1 MQHETG
7 DARDKKQAAIKHRL
21 GDLLHGDLL
30 HDVGGLDSI
39 APFGYL
45 SPTRMTSVAAAG
57 GSLHRRIMHAPS
69 SDLAGPPDVYG
80 RGAPPPPPTQEL
92 RGQRHAAVAVIG
104 AGFTGL
110 STALHLAEAGI
121 DVVVL
126 EAKHIGWGAS
136 GRAFGQVVP
145 YLKLGHAAILRHYG
159 SERGQRIVDAV
170 AAGPDLVFELIGR
183 HRIECWAIR
192 SGLIFAAHS
201 PGGRRELEART
212 RYWQQRNAPVEML
225 EGARCAEFIG
235 SSLYPSASLDRRGGN
250 INPFAYA
257 RGLAH
262 AAANAGATLY
272 EKSPARSLARRD
284 GRWEIGAGAGQLIA
298 DSVVVATNAY
308 TGDLWPG
315 LRESII
321 PMRGHGF
328 VTEPLSDN
336 VRHTI
341 LPERQSLTDTR
352 QLYSGV
358 RMLPDGRLHG
368 SAHGPSFGAEPR
380 ADWRRVDARIRALFP
395 QLGAVKWQQAWTG
408 WVAMTTDHFP
418 RLHELA
424 PGLYAGLGYNGR
436 GIAAATMMGRD
447 LAALAQGRRD
457 DATVFPLTPLRPLG
471 WHRIAP
477 TLVRGLVQI
486 YRVRDMLDD
495 YRLSH
500 AA

>member
-1 MQHETG
+1 
-7 DARDKKQAAIKHRL
+7 
-21 GDLLHGDLL
+21 
-30 HDVGGLDSI
+30 
-39 APFGYL
+39 
-45 SPTRMTSVAAAG
+45 
-57 GSLHRRIMHAPS
+57 MHAPL
-69 SDLAGPPDVYG
+69 SDRAEPPDVYT
-80 RGAPPPPPTQEL
+80 RAAPPPPPTQKLE
-92 RGQRHAAVAVIG
+92 GPRHVSVAVIG
-104 AGFTGL
+104 GGFTGL
-110 STALHLAEAGI
+110 STALHLADAGI
-121 DVVVL
+121 DVAVL

-145 YLKLGHAAILRHYG
+145 YLKPGHDAILRHYG
-159 SERGQRIVDAV
+159 AERGQRIVDAV
-170 AAGPDLVFELIGR
+170 AAGPDLVFELIFR
-183 HRIECWAIR
+183 HRIECWSMR

-201 PGGRRELEART
+201 PSGRRDLESRT
-212 RYWQQRNAPVEML
+212 RYWQERGAPVEML
-225 EGARCAEFIG
+225 EGARCAQAIG
-235 SSLYPSASLDRRGGN
+235 SSLYRAASLDRRGGN

-262 AAANAGATLY
+262 AAVKAGATLY
-272 EKSPARSLARRD
+272 DQTPVRSLTRRD
-284 GRWEIGAGAGQLIA
+284 GRWATDSRLTA
-298 DSVVVATNAY
+298 DNVVIATNAY
-308 TGDLWPG
+308 TGELWPG
-315 LRESII
+315 LRDSII

-336 VRHTI
+336 VSRSI

-358 RMLPDGRLHG
+358 RILPDGRLHG

-380 ADWRRVDARIRALFP
+380 ADWRRVDARIRRLFP
-395 QLGAVKWQQAWTG
+395 QLGTLKWQQAWTG

-447 LAALAQGRRD
+447 LAALVRGARD

-477 TLVRGLVQI
+477 TLVRGLVQV
-486 YRVRDMLDD
+486 YRVRDMIDEH
-495 YRLSH
+495 RLG
-500 AA
+500 

>member
-1 MQHETG
+1 MYE
-7 DARDKKQAAIKHRL
+7 
-21 GDLLHGDLL
+21 
-30 HDVGGLDSI
+30 
-39 APFGYL
+39 PL
-45 SPTRMTSVAAAG
+45 S
-57 GSLHRRIMHAPS
+57 
-69 SDLAGPPDVYG
+69 DQAGPPDVYV
-80 RGAPPPPPTQEL
+80 RAAPPPPPTQKLE
-92 RGQRHAAVAVIG
+92 GQRHVSVAVIG

-110 STALHLAEAGI
+110 SSALHLAESGV
-121 DVVVL
+121 DVAVL
-126 EAKHIGWGAS
+126 EAKEIGWGAS

-145 YLKLGHAAILRHYG
+145 YLKLGQSAILRHYG
-159 SERGQRIVDAV
+159 GDRGQRIIDAV
-170 AAGPDLVFELIGR
+170 AGGPDLVFELIGK
-183 HRIECWAIR
+183 HGIECWAMR

-201 PGGRRELEART
+201 AAGERDLERRT
-212 RYWQQRNAPVEML
+212 QYWQQRGAPVEML
-225 EGARCAEFIG
+225 QGARCTETIG
-235 SSLYPSASLDRRGGN
+235 SSFYRAASLDRRGGN

-262 AAANAGATLY
+262 AAAKAGAVLHTRT
-272 EKSPARSLARRD
+272 PVRSIERHD
-284 GRWEIGAGAGQLIA
+284 GRWAIDAGGGRLTA
-298 DSVVVATNAY
+298 DNVVIATNAY

-358 RMLPDGRLHG
+358 RMLPDGRLHA

-380 ADWRRVDARIRALFP
+380 ADWRRVDARIKRMYP
-395 QLGAVKWQQAWTG
+395 QLGAMKWQQGWSG

-447 LAALAQGRRD
+447 LATLVRGARD
-457 DATVFPLTPLRPLG
+457 DATVFPLVPLRPLG

-477 TLVRGLVQI
+477 TLIRGFVQV
-486 YRVRDMLDD
+486 YRVRDMVNE
-495 YRLSH
+495 YRLGH
-500 AA
+500 R

>member
-1 MQHETG
+1 MHE
-7 DARDKKQAAIKHRL
+7 
-21 GDLLHGDLL
+21 
-30 HDVGGLDSI
+30 
-39 APFGYL
+39 PL
-45 SPTRMTSVAAAG
+45 SDQV
-57 GSLHRRIMHAPS
+57 
-69 SDLAGPPDVYG
+69 GPPDIYV
-80 RGAPPPPPTQEL
+80 RGAPPPPPTQVLEA
-92 RGQRHAAVAVIG
+92 GRHVAVAVIG

-110 STALHLAEAGI
+110 STALHLAEAG
-121 DVVVL
+121 VGVAVF
-126 EAKHIGWGAS
+126 EAKEIGWGAS

-145 YLKLGHAAILRHYG
+145 YLKPGHEAILRHYG
-159 SERGQRIVDAV
+159 AERGRRIVDAV

-183 HRIECWAIR
+183 HGIECWAMR

-201 PGGRRELEART
+201 PGGRRDLESRT
-212 RYWQQRNAPVEML
+212 HYWQQRNAPVEML
-225 EGARCAEFIG
+225 EGVRCVEAIG
-235 SSLYPSASLDRRGGN
+235 SSYYRAASLDRRGGN

-262 AAANAGATLY
+262 AAAKAGAVLH
-272 EKSPARSLARRD
+272 ARTRVRGLARRD
-284 GRWEIGAGAGQLIA
+284 GHWAIDTGNAGLTA
-298 DSVVVATNAY
+298 DNVVIATNAY

-336 VRHTI
+336 VRQTI

-352 QLYSGV
+352 LLYSGV

-368 SAHGPSFGAEPR
+368 SAHGPSFGSEPA
-380 ADWRRVDARIRALFP
+380 ADWRRVDARIRRLFP
-395 QLGAVKWQQAWTG
+395 QLGAVRWQQAWSG
-408 WVAMTTDHFP
+408 WVAVTTDHFP

-447 LAALAQGRRD
+447 LATLVRGARD

-471 WHRIAP
+471 WHRVAP
-477 TLVRGLVQI
+477 ALIRGLVQV
-486 YRVRDMLDD
+486 YRVRDIVDE
-495 YRLSH
+495 YRLGR

>member
-1 MQHETG
+1 
-7 DARDKKQAAIKHRL
+7 
-21 GDLLHGDLL
+21 
-30 HDVGGLDSI
+30 
-39 APFGYL
+39 
-45 SPTRMTSVAAAG
+45 
-57 GSLHRRIMHAPS
+57 MHAPL
-69 SDLAGPPDVYG
+69 SDQADPPDVYVHS
-80 RGAPPPPPTQEL
+80 APPPPPVQPL
-92 RGQRHAAVAVIG
+92 DGPRHVAVAVIG
-104 AGFTGL
+104 GGFTGV
-110 STALHLAEAGI
+110 STALHLAEAG
-121 DVVVL
+121 VEVAVL
-126 EAKHIGWGAS
+126 EAREIGWGAS

-145 YLKLGHAAILRHYG
+145 YLKPGHQAILRHYG
-159 SERGQRIVDAV
+159 PERGERIIDAV

-183 HRIECWAIR
+183 HGIECWAVR
-192 SGLIFAAHS
+192 SGLIFGAHS
-201 PGGRRELEART
+201 LAGQRDLEWRT
-212 RYWQQRNAPVEML
+212 QYWQQRNAPVEML
-225 EGARCAEFIG
+225 EGAGCAEAIG
-235 SSLYPSASLDRRGGN
+235 SSFYAAASLDRRGGN

-262 AAANAGATLY
+262 AAANAGAVLHTRT
-272 EKSPARSLARRD
+272 PVQALARRD
-284 GRWEIGAGAGQLIA
+284 GSWMIDTGRGGLRA
-298 DSVVVATNAY
+298 DNVVIATNAY

-315 LRESII
+315 LRESVI

-358 RMLPDGRLHG
+358 RMLPDGRLHA

-380 ADWRRVDARIRALFP
+380 ADWRRVDARIRRLFP
-395 QLGAVKWQQAWTG
+395 QLGAVKWQQAWSG

-447 LAALAQGRRD
+447 LAALVRGARD
-457 DATVFPLTPLRPLG
+457 EATVFPLTPLRPLG

-477 TLVRGLVQI
+477 MLVRGLVQV
-486 YRVRDMLDD
+486 YRVRDTVDE
-495 YRLSH
+495 YRLRR

>member
-1 MQHETG
+1 LRIAATGRIVQYMHE
-7 DARDKKQAAIKHRL
+7 
-21 GDLLHGDLL
+21 
-30 HDVGGLDSI
+30 
-39 APFGYL
+39 PL
-45 SPTRMTSVAAAG
+45 S
-57 GSLHRRIMHAPS
+57 
-69 SDLAGPPDVYG
+69 DQAGPPDVYV
-80 RGAPPPPPTQEL
+80 RGAPPPPPTQKLE
-92 RGQRHAAVAVIG
+92 GGRHVTVAVIG

-121 DVVVL
+121 DVAVL
-126 EAKHIGWGAS
+126 EAKEIGWGAS

-145 YLKLGHAAILRHYG
+145 YLKPGHDAILRHYG
-159 SERGQRIVDAV
+159 PERGQRVVDAV

-183 HRIECWAIR
+183 HGIQCWGMR

-201 PGGRRELEART
+201 PRGRRELERRT
-212 RYWQQRNAPVEML
+212 QFWQQRNAQVEML
-225 EGARCAEFIG
+225 EGVRCAEMIG
-235 SSLYPSASLDRRGGN
+235 STFYNFASLDRRGGN

-262 AAANAGATLY
+262 AAAKAGAVLHAATRVQ
-272 EKSPARSLARRD
+272 ALARRD
-284 GRWEIGAGAGQLIA
+284 GCWVIDTANAKLTA
-298 DSVVVATNAY
+298 DNVVIATNAY
-308 TGDLWPG
+308 TGHLWPG

-328 VTEPLSDN
+328 VTEQLSDN

-352 QLYSGV
+352 LLYSGV

-380 ADWRRVDARIRALFP
+380 SDWRRIDARIRRLFP
-395 QLGAVKWQQAWTG
+395 QLGAVDWQEAWSG

-447 LAALAQGRRD
+447 LAALVRGARD
-457 DATVFPLTPLRPLG
+457 DATVFPLSPLRPLG
-471 WHRIAP
+471 WHRVAP
-477 TLVRGLVQI
+477 TLVRGLVQV
-486 YRVRDMLDD
+486 YRVRDMVDEH
-495 YRLSH
+495 RLRR

>member
-1 MQHETG
+1 MHE
-7 DARDKKQAAIKHRL
+7 
-21 GDLLHGDLL
+21 
-30 HDVGGLDSI
+30 
-39 APFGYL
+39 P
-45 SPTRMTSVAAAG
+45 
-57 GSLHRRIMHAPS
+57 SL
-69 SDLAGPPDVYG
+69 DLAGPPDVYV
-80 RGAPPPPPTQEL
+80 RAAPPPPPTERLQDH
-92 RGQRHAAVAVIG
+92 RHVTVAVIG

-121 DVVVL
+121 DVAVL
-126 EAKHIGWGAS
+126 EAKDIGWGAS

-145 YLKLGHAAILRHYG
+145 YLKPGHEAILRHYG
-159 SERGQRIVDAV
+159 AERGQRIVDAV

-183 HRIECWAIR
+183 HGIECWAMR

-201 PGGRRELEART
+201 PGGRRDLERRT
-212 RYWQQRNAPVEML
+212 QYWQQRGAPVEML
-225 EGARCAEFIG
+225 EGARCAEAIG
-235 SSLYPSASLDRRGGN
+235 SSLYPAASLDRRGGN

-262 AAANAGATLY
+262 AAAKAGATLHTQT
-272 EKSPARSLARRD
+272 PVRALARRD
-284 GRWEIGAGAGQLIA
+284 GRWAIDAGSAELTA
-298 DSVVVATNAY
+298 DNVVIATNAY

-352 QLYSGV
+352 LLYSGV

-380 ADWRRVDARIRALFP
+380 ADWRRVDARIRRLFP
-395 QLGAVKWQQAWTG
+395 QLGTVKWQQAWTG

-447 LAALAQGRRD
+447 LATLVRGARD

-477 TLVRGLVQI
+477 ALVRGLVQV
-486 YRVRDMLDD
+486 YRVRDMD
-495 YRLSH
+495 RRIS
-500 AA
+500 AADAPPEQEERYQ

>member
-1 MQHETG
+1 VPATG
-7 DARDKKQAAIKHRL
+7 RI
-21 GDLLHGDLL
+21 
-30 HDVGGLDSI
+30 VGC
-39 APFGYL
+39 
-45 SPTRMTSVAAAG
+45 
-57 GSLHRRIMHAPS
+57 MHAPL
-69 SDLAGPPDVYG
+69 SDQAGPPDVYVQ
-80 RGAPPPPPTQEL
+80 GAPPPPPTQRL
-92 RGQRHAAVAVIG
+92 DGARHVAAVVIG

-110 STALHLAEAGI
+110 STALHLAEAG
-121 DVVVL
+121 VEVAVL

-145 YLKLGHAAILRHYG
+145 YLKPGHQAILDHYG
-159 SERGQRIVDAV
+159 AERGQRIVDAV
-170 AAGPDLVFELIGR
+170 AAGPDLVFELIMR
-183 HRIECWAIR
+183 HGIDCWPTR
-192 SGLIFAAHS
+192 SGLIFAVHS
-201 PGGRRELEART
+201 PAGRRDLERRT
-212 RYWQQRNAPVEML
+212 RYWQQRGAPVEML
-225 EGARCAEFIG
+225 EGTRCVEAIG
-235 SSLYPSASLDRRGGN
+235 SLRYQAASLDRRGGN

-262 AAANAGATLY
+262 AAAKSGAVLHENAPVRG
-272 EKSPARSLARRD
+272 LARRD
-284 GRWEIGAGAGQLIA
+284 GRWVIDVGSAALTA
-298 DSVVVATNAY
+298 DAVVIATNAY

-315 LRESII
+315 LCESII

-328 VTEPLSDN
+328 VSEPLSDN

-358 RMLPDGRLHG
+358 RVLPDGRLHA

-380 ADWRRVDARIRALFP
+380 ADWRRVDARIRTLFP
-395 QLGAVKWQQAWTG
+395 QLGAIKWQQAWTG
-408 WVAMTTDHFP
+408 WVAMTVDHFP

-447 LAALAQGRRD
+447 LAALVRGARD
-457 DATVFPLTPLRPLG
+457 DATVFPLTKLRPMR

-477 TLVRGLVQI
+477 ALIRGLVQV
-486 YRVRDMLDD
+486 YRVRDIVDD
-495 YRLSH
+495 YRLGR

>member
-1 MQHETG
+1 MY
-7 DARDKKQAAIKHRL
+7 
-21 GDLLHGDLL
+21 
-30 HDVGGLDSI
+30 
-39 APFGYL
+39 APL
-45 SPTRMTSVAAAG
+45 
-57 GSLHRRIMHAPS
+57 
-69 SDLAGPPDVYG
+69 SDLAAPPEVYV
-80 RGAPPPPPTQEL
+80 RAAPAPPPAQPLDAP
-92 RGQRHAAVAVIG
+92 RHVDVAVIG

-110 STALHLAEAGI
+110 STALHLTEARI
-121 DVVVL
+121 DVALL
-126 EAKHIGWGAS
+126 EAKEIGWGAS

-145 YLKLGHAAILRHYG
+145 YLKLGHEAILRHYG
-159 SERGQRIVDAV
+159 PERGQRIIDAV

-183 HRIECWAIR
+183 HRIECWAMR

-201 PGGRRELEART
+201 PAGRRDLERRT

-225 EGARCAEFIG
+225 EGTRCAEVIG
-235 SSLYPSASLDRRGGN
+235 SSLYQAASLDRRGGN

-262 AAANAGATLY
+262 AAVNAGAVSHTRT
-272 EKSPARSLARRD
+272 PVRALARRT
-284 GRWEIGAGAGQLIA
+284 GRWELDTGKSTLTAAN
-298 DSVVVATNAY
+298 VVIATNAY
-308 TGDLWPG
+308 TDVLWPG

-352 QLYSGV
+352 LLYSGV
-358 RMLPDGRLHG
+358 RMLPDGRLHA
-368 SAHGPSFGAEPR
+368 SAHGPSFGREPR
-380 ADWRRVDARIRALFP
+380 ADWRRVDARIRRMFP
-395 QLGAVKWQQAWTG
+395 QLGAVKWQQAWSG

-447 LAALAQGRRD
+447 LAALARGAR
-457 DATVFPLTPLRPLG
+457 DATVFPLTQLRPLG

-477 TLVRGLVQI
+477 MLIRPLVQL
-486 YRVRDMLDD
+486 YRVRDAVHEH
-495 YRLSH
+495 RL
-500 AA
+500 ARRGA